1 MIFHKR
7 ATVILIAVV
16 NVLCI
21 SSKVNIQYQTLQGI
35 HQGWII
41 QNVHLMMCCEIGGNL
56 YLIDK
61 TSTNKMC

>member
-21 SSKVNIQYQTLQGI
+21 SSKVNIQHQTLQGL

-41 QNVHLMMCCEIGGNL
+41 QNVHLMMCCEIGW
-56 YLIDK
+56 
-61 TSTNKMC
+61 